1 MLPGP
6 AELLVIAL
14 VLVVFVGPSKLTQTF
29 QSMAKLFV
37 QEKKQTDEVKSTLND
52 VVRNAEKDLELED
65 IRKMKD
71 KIVDVT
77 KDIKK

>member
-37 QEKKQTDEVKSTLND
+37 QVKKQTDEVKSTLND